1 MFLPYSLGA
10 LMTTYDA
17 EFEENIRD
25 LLSNLYDYLK
35 LADNPVAEAL
45 APESRG
51 NERPAAIRRLVLGAI
66 DEMQA
71 EGKAGP
77 VSRRN
82 RLYHILQLRYVEQ
95 QSTVDVLRQLALSER
110 QYYREHQRAIQTIS
124 RVIWDE
130 HFASQVPAATTLS
143 LADELDYLNVD
154 RGQRAFDVRSEI
166 HAAIKATR
174 VIAQRRRIDI
184 NVIDDSAPISLS
196 LSQPVFRQFI
206 VLLLSELLLA
216 LARGARIDIG
226 LQPGPEALVIR
237 FGGLASAAQA
247 RQCCA
252 RLQGDATARA
262 LLASLKAELDCDE
275 APPQVVLRLQ
285 QTLRKIL
292 VVDDNPDAIGLF
304 KRYLAK
310 QPYQLLSAQRRGRG
324 PANRGVDAAAR
335 HHPGCH
341 AARQRRLAD
350 LAALQEPPGDGRDP
364 DPDLLGAGDG
374 GAGPVAGRGRLF
386 EEAAVA
392 GRTSG
397 AAERLAVSAA
407 RFRVEI

>member
-1 MFLPYSLGA
+1 
-10 LMTTYDA
+10 MTTYDA
-17 EFEENIRD
+17 EFEENIRE

-45 APESRG
+45 APELSG
-51 NERPAAIRRLVLGAI
+51 SERPAAIRRLVLGAI
-66 DEMQA
+66 DAMQA
-71 EGKAGP
+71 EDKAGA

-110 QYYREHQRAIQTIS
+110 QFYREHQRAIQTIS

-130 HFASQVPAATTLS
+130 HFASRAPAKATIS

-166 HAAIKATR
+166 QAAIKTTR

-184 NVIDDSAPISLS
+184 SVIDDSAPIGLS

-206 VLLLSELLLA
+206 VLLLSELLISQ
-216 LARGARIDIG
+216 ARGARIEIG
-226 LQPGPEALVIR
+226 LQPGPESLTIR

-247 RQCCA
+247 SQCCA

-262 LLASLKAELDCDE
+262 LLASLNAKLDYNE
-275 APPQVVLRLQ
+275 ASPQVVLRLQ
-285 QTLRKIL
+285 QRLRKIL

-310 QPYQLLSAQRRGRG
+310 QPYQLLSAS
-324 PANRGVDAAAR
+324 AEDE
-335 HHPGCH
+335 
-341 AARQRRLAD
+341 
-350 LAALQEPPGDGRDP
+350 ALQIARSTP
-364 DPDLLGAGDG
+364 LLGIILDVMLPGKDG
-374 GAGPVAGRGRLF
+374 WQILQRFKSHPATAEIPILICSVLEMEALALSLGADGYLKKPPSRDEL
-386 EEAAVA
+386 
-392 GRTSG
+392 
-397 AAERLAVSAA
+397 LALLNAWQ
-407 RFRVEI
+407 

>member
-1 MFLPYSLGA
+1 MFLPYSRGA

-35 LADNPVAEAL
+35 LADNPVADAL

-51 NERPAAIRRLVLGAI
+51 SERPAAIRRLVLGAI

-71 EGKAGP
+71 ARNAGP

-95 QSTVDVLRQLALSER
+95 QSTIDVLQQLALSER

-124 RVIWDE
+124 RIIWDE
-130 HFASQVPAATTLS
+130 HLAGQTPAETTLS

-154 RGQRAFDVRSEI
+154 RGQRAFDVKSEI
-166 HAAIKATR
+166 LAAIRATR
-174 VIAQRRRIDI
+174 VIAQGRRIE
-184 NVIDDSAPISLS
+184 IDVTDAGAPISLS

-206 VLLLSELLLA
+206 VLLLNELLLA
-216 LARGARIDIG
+216 LAPGARIDIG
-226 LQPGPEALVIR
+226 LRPGPEALTIR
-237 FGGLASAAQA
+237 FGGLASAAQT

-262 LLASLKAELDCDE
+262 LLASLKAELDCDGPLSGL
-275 APPQVVLRLQ
+275 ALRLQ
-285 QTLRKIL
+285 RALRKIL

-310 QPYQLLSAQRRGRG
+310 QPYQLLSAR
-324 PANRGVDAAAR
+324 AEDE
-335 HHPGCH
+335 
-341 AARQRRLAD
+341 
-350 LAALQEPPGDGRDP
+350 ALRIAGATP
-364 DPDLLGAGDG
+364 LLGIILDVMLPGKDG
-374 GAGPVAGRGRLF
+374 WQILQRFKNHPATAEIPIIICSVLEMEELARSLGADGYLKKPPSRDEL
-386 EEAAVA
+386 
-392 GRTSG
+392 
-397 AAERLAVSAA
+397 LALLDAWQ
-407 RFRVEI
+407 